1 MIRRYFLM
9 TLIALTLT
17 AAKAQERVMTIDEV
31 NSLVTSNNLQLKAS
45 LLEMDAAHA
54 QLQQPRKYDN
64 PELQLMHNLQ
74 NPVNRKWLDTGHH
87 GRRRANNLYYRQSR
101 KAATGKE

>member
-1 MIRRYFLM
+1 MMKRYILLALSAM
-9 TLIALTLT
+9 TVT
-17 AAKAQERVMTIDEV
+17 AASAQERIMTIDEV

-45 LLEMDAAHA
+45 LLEVDAAHA
-54 QLQQPRKYDN
+54 QLQQARKYDN

-87 GRRRANNLYYRQSR
+87 GRRRADNLWCRPSC